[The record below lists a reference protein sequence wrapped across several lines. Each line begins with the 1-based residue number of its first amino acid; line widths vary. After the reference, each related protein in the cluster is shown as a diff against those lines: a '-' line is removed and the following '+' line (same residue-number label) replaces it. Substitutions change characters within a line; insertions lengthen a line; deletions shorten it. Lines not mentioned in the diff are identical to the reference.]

1 MRLSRLRQMTF
12 RSRLASA
19 FTGLFLVAGVALLTF
34 VVVLARYGTAQQ
46 IRSIEVVASVC
57 DRAATEDVCPRVPMP
72 LRLLR
77 RRVRPR
83 CDCRPTPSASG

>member
-46 IRSIEVVASVC
+46 VRSIEVV
-57 DRAATEDVCPRVPMP
+57 DMCPRVPMA

-77 RRVRPR
+77 LRVRPR

>member
-1 MRLSRLRQMTF
+1 MRLSRLRQKTF

-19 FTGLFLVAGVALLTF
+19 FTGLFLVTGVALLAF

-46 IRSIEVVASVC
+46 VRSLEVVASVC
-57 DRAATEDVCPRVPMP
+57 DRAATEDVCPRVPMA

-77 RRVRPR
+77 LRVRPR
-83 CDCRPTPSASG
+83 CDCRPTPAASG